1 MRQAEDGDI
10 WRHALKIGA
19 IIVTKDEDFATRAAH
34 SDSAP
39 VIIWLRLG
47 NASNRVLLAWLQ
59 PRWPG
64 VLQLLE
70 QDNRL
75 VEVT

>member
-1 MRQAEDGDI
+1 MRMANDSDI
-10 WRHALKIGA
+10 WRHALDTGA

-34 SDSAP
+34 TEAAP
-39 VIIWLRLG
+39 VIVWLRLG
-47 NASNRVLLAWLQ
+47 NASNRELRAWLE
-59 PRWPG
+59 PRWAG

-70 QDNRL
+70 QGHRL